1 MPATSTSDYW
11 QNLRS
16 QVTGLVIDAARAKY
30 VDVETRADDRNIRDG
45 VDAKTGNVG
54 QGGFSPL
61 TVVLVIVAAVAGV
74 VLLKR
79 VL

>member
-1 MPATSTSDYW
+1 MAATSTTDYW

-16 QVTGLVIDAARAKY
+16 QVTGALLDYARVKFI
-30 VDVETRADDRNIRDG
+30 DVETRADDKHIRDT
-45 VDAKTGNVG
+45 VDARLGETGTAG
-54 QGGFSPL
+54 MSPV
-61 TVVLVIVAAVAGV
+61 TVVLLVVGVVAGV